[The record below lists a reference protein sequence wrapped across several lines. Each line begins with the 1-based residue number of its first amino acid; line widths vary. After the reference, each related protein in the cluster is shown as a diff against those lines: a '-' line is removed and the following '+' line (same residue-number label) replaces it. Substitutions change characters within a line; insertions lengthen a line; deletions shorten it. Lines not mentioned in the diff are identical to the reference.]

1 MSLIKRVSVL
11 AALAYCSSECL
22 QDRFGL
28 CPGEAG
34 IGDGNTMAQRHTGL
48 QILPAF
54 FQMAFDHHADN
65 APVPATQLP
74 RDVLSSIQFTQMPL
88 PRIAMGPIHHHL
100 FAKSAFLD

>member
-28 CPGEAG
+28 CPGEPRT
-34 IGDGNTMAQRHTGL
+34 GDGNTMAQRHTGL

-65 APVPATQLP
+65 APVTATHLPRHLLSYIHLTQL
-74 RDVLSSIQFTQMPL
+74 RLA
-88 PRIAMGPIHHHL
+88 RIGIRVSVHHL
-100 FAKSAFLD
+100 